1 MLLWFP
7 ASCFAQSASSASS
20 NVFDA
25 PHFSLDAKILYAAA
39 SQTAPP
45 AGTNVVVLLDEE
57 TYVFD
62 AQGKV
67 VHTEYAV
74 YKVLTQHGIDDWS
87 RVAYSWEPWRAE
99 RPAVRARV
107 IGPDGEVHALDPKTI
122 SDSPAQDDDTD
133 TYGDR
138 RVVRAPLPAVAIGSV
153 VEEEEIST
161 ENPPLPDAG
170 IVALDYFGRTDP
182 VQHSRLVLDAPTSL
196 VLHYKSQLL
205 PNLDT
210 KREEEN
216 GRLKITFE
224 QGALGPVESADED
237 LPSDVPAY
245 PAVIFSTGATWQNLA
260 DTYGK
265 IVDGQVGDPNI
276 SAISAKLIAGK
287 NSRDEKIEAIFE
299 YLNDQV
305 RYTGIEFGESAI
317 IPHAPALTLKHR
329 YGDCKDKAVLL
340 VALLRAA
347 DVPAYV
353 ALLNAGQR
361 EDVPADLPGIG
372 MFDHAIVYVP
382 GAPDLWIDATANY
395 SRATQLPSADQGRLA
410 LVTKSGT
417 AALART
423 AVMSSRDN
431 VQIEER
437 DIYLPDNGPARI
449 VETSKPHGGFEPR
462 YRRSYANVQDKK
474 VRDDLTTYFKS
485 QYLADKLDRLDR
497 SDPKDFSKPFELV
510 LESNH
515 AKRGSTDLTSSAAA
529 IRFESLFAMLPT
541 SLQQRED
548 PKSDDAANSSAD
560 AKKKRTADYQL
571 SEAFVTEWRYK
582 IVPPAGFQPKPLPKN
597 SALTFGP
604 ATLTQDFSADRDGVV
619 HAVIRFEVSKRDF
632 SMVEATELR
641 NKVAEIRAS
650 EPLLIYFEP
659 SAQALLDQDRAAEAF
674 HLYRDA
680 ISAQP
685 KDAIPHL
692 RMSLALLSQGLGD
705 AARSEARLAVQL
717 DPKSALAEKTLADVL
732 QCDLVGRK
740 LRTGSDLAGAQ
751 AAYRAA
757 QKLDPADK
765 SIPADLAILMEYNSD
780 GARYGRGADLKGAV
794 AEYRTLTPEDLESVG
809 IKNNVAFTLFYA
821 GEYSDAKK
829 AAEPL
834 NPQPK
839 ALIVASEAALNGSQ
853 PALDEARKLSGSDK
867 EFKQTALTA
876 GEMLMNVRKYQ
887 QAADLMDA
895 GASGDSAAQTAAR
908 ASMLRKARL
917 HETITYSNDPS
928 GFVMNYF
935 FVSLS
940 SDPTIE
946 TVRSFLSRN
955 ALVVFNNDDPEE
967 IKDNLNQGKK
977 FRHSLARSGASPDV
991 VLDLLS
997 QLIEP
1002 KLEGNDATGY
1012 RVLLQIPGGKNETL
1026 FVVKED
1032 GKYKILDTSEKP
1044 NSIGLEILDRVA
1056 SADLAGARVLLDWER
1071 EDQHIA
1077 GGDDPLAGA
1086 AFPRIWTKG
1095 QEATAEQ
1102 MKIAGAAI
1110 LVQTKPTAKRGVDIL
1125 EPLLASAPNDA
1136 SKLNIQLA
1144 LTTGYENLDAFDKLY
1159 AAASDMAKQYP
1170 QSRLLFLDQSQ
1181 ALRNLRRFD
1190 QADALAQDRLKRL
1203 PDDVDAYVALA
1214 MLAQARDDYP
1224 SAIAFEQKIQA
1235 AGKADAS
1242 TLNGIAWISL
1252 FTVKV
1257 TDADVQTAIRSSQ
1270 MSPNTWYILHT
1281 LGCLY
1286 AEVGKTREA
1295 RDVFLQA
1302 MDLDSLDEPNLQFWY
1317 GFGRIAEQFGERD
1330 LAATDYNK
1338 VTAPKSAAD
1347 IPGST
1352 YLLAQR
1358 RLKVLAGA
1366 VPETP
1371 SSPKK
1376 K

>member
-1 MLLWFP
+1 M
-7 ASCFAQSASSASS
+7 
-20 NVFDA
+20 
-25 PHFSLDAKILYAAA
+25 DAKALYAAA
-39 SQTAPP
+39 SQTAPA
-45 AGTNVVVLLDEE
+45 AGTNVVVLLDDE

-62 AQGKV
+62 AQGKT
-67 VHTEYAV
+67 VHTTYAV
-74 YKVLTQHGIDDWS
+74 FKVLTQEGIDGWS
-87 RVAYSWEPWRAE
+87 HISYSWEPWRAE
-99 RPAVRARV
+99 RPAIRARV
-107 IGPDGEVHALDPKTI
+107 IGADGEVHALDPKTI
-122 SDSPAQDDDTD
+122 SDSPAADEDTD
-133 TYGDR
+133 TYGDS

-170 IVALDYFGRTDP
+170 IVARDYFGRTVP

-210 KREEEN
+210 KREEQN

-224 QGALGPVESADED
+224 QGSLPAVDDADED

-245 PAVIFSTGATWQNLA
+245 PGVTFSTGASWQNLA
-260 DTYGK
+260 DAYGK
-265 IVDGQVGDPNI
+265 IVDGQVADPNI
-276 SAISAKLIAGK
+276 SAIAAKLIAGK
-287 NSRDEKIEAIFE
+287 NTRDEKIEALFE

-305 RYTGIEFGESAI
+305 RYTGIEFDESAI
-317 IPHAPALTLKHR
+317 IPHPPALTLKHR

-347 DVPAYV
+347 DIPAYV

-361 EDVPADLPGIG
+361 EDVPAELPGIG

-382 GAPDLWIDATANY
+382 GPPDLWIDATADY
-395 SRATQLPSADQGRLA
+395 SRASQLPSPDQGRLA
-410 LVTKSGT
+410 LVTKAGT
-417 AALART
+417 AALVRT
-423 AVMSSRDN
+423 SVISARDN
-431 VQIEER
+431 IQVEER
-437 DIYLPDNGPARI
+437 DIYLADNGPAKI
-449 VETSKPHGGFEPR
+449 VETSKPHGEFEPR
-462 YRRSYANVQDKK
+462 YRRNYANLQDKK
-474 VRDDLTTYFKS
+474 VRDDLTSYFKS

-510 LESNH
+510 LESDH
-515 AKRGSTDLTSSAAA
+515 AKRGQTDLTSSVAA
-529 IRFESLFAMLPT
+529 IRFESIFSMLPS
-541 SLQQRED
+541 SLQQREE
-548 PKSDDAANSSAD
+548 PKSDDASSSAD

-571 SEAFVTEWRYK
+571 GEAFVTEWRYK

-604 ATLTQDFSADRDGVV
+604 ATLTQDFSADPDGVV
-619 HAVIRFEVSKRDF
+619 HAVIRFEVAKRDF
-632 SMVEATELR
+632 SIAEATELR

-659 SAQALLDQDRAAEAF
+659 AAQALLNQDRAAEAF

-680 ISAQP
+680 ISARP

-717 DPKSALAEKTLADVL
+717 DPKSALAQKTLADVL
-732 QCDLVGRK
+732 QYDLVGRK
-740 LRTGSDLAGAQ
+740 LRPGSDLVGAQ

-757 QKLDPADK
+757 QKLDPQDK
-765 SIPADLAILMEYNSD
+765 MIPADLAILMEYNSD
-780 GARYGRGADLKGAV
+780 GARYGRGADLKGAI

-809 IKNNVAFTLFYA
+809 LKNNLAFALFYA
-821 GEYSDAKK
+821 GEFSDAKK

-839 ALIVASEAALNGSQ
+839 ALLVASEAALDGSQ
-853 PALDEARKLSGSDK
+853 PALDEARKLSGSDQ

-876 GEMLMNVRKYQ
+876 GDMLMNVRKYP

-895 GASGDSAAQTAAR
+895 GASGDNAAQTAAR

-917 HETITYSNDPS
+917 HETITYANDPG

-946 TVRSFLSRN
+946 TVRGFLSRN
-955 ALVVFNNDDPEE
+955 ALVVFNNDDPDE

-1002 KLEGNDATGY
+1002 KVEGNDATGY
-1012 RVLLQIPGGKNETL
+1012 RVSLQIPGGKNETL

-1056 SADLAGARVLLDWER
+1056 SGDLTGARVLLDWER

-1110 LVQTKPTAKRGVDIL
+1110 LVQTKPTAKQGVAIL

-1136 SKLNIQLA
+1136 AKLNIQLA
-1144 LTTGYENLDAFDKLY
+1144 LASGYENLEAFDKLD
-1159 AAASDMAKQYP
+1159 AVTSDVAKQYP
-1170 QSRLLFLDQSQ
+1170 ESRLLFLDRSQ

-1190 QADALAQDRLKRL
+1190 EADALANDRLKRL
-1203 PDDVDAYVALA
+1203 PDDVDAYVALSF
-1214 MLAQARDDYP
+1214 LEQARDDYP
-1224 SAIAFEQKIQA
+1224 AAIAFEQKIQA
-1235 AGKADAS
+1235 SGKADGS
-1242 TLNGIAWISL
+1242 TLNAIAWISL
-1252 FTVKV
+1252 FTAKV

-1270 MSPNTWYILHT
+1270 MSPNSWYILHT

-1295 RDVFLQA
+1295 HDVFLQA

-1330 LAATDYNK
+1330 LAVTDYNK
-1338 VTAPKSAAD
+1338 VTAPKESAD

-1358 RLKVLAGA
+1358 RLKVLATA
-1366 VPETP
+1366 APDAP
-1371 SSPKK
+1371 ASAKK
-1376 K
+1376 N